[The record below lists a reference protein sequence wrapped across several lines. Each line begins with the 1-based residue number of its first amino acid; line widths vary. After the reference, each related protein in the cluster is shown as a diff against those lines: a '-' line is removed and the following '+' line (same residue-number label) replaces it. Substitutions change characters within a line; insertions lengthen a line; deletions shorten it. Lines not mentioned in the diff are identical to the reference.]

1 MLSKPEIISISFK
14 LAGWRYAL
22 LIFFS
27 IALTIGLLLFTQGL
41 LKGYE
46 HELVSKI
53 IGGSPHV
60 SVKFAKRLNEQQASQ
75 LTADLEQQE
84 KLLFIAKGLVYSG
97 TADIFSDQSY
107 DANWVGTSRKSQ
119 SPEIFLKGMQY
130 TDVYAQY
137 LSKTLISFEA
147 QSQDTN
153 PDNDDSKDNLTAIKA
168 LYIEQTDRK
177 AWDAHLQYRKPIAF
191 PPSLYRELLN
201 PYAFYASYP
210 YLRLTEAEKNY
221 GTQAKSLGQQKIEF
235 VVVASLDMPLS
246 DETISIVSAYET
258 IKYLINGTTQ
268 GSDFYNYIELYLT
281 DPMQADSIAK
291 VLRKQLGERATINVW
306 SDKYVSELALI
317 TAFNVLLY
325 SVMLGIGLSIGLL
338 LSSLLGITV
347 RRKSRQI
354 AVLLAMGSGQRLV
367 VEIFIYYSLFIG
379 LLGYCAGVI
388 IAYGLS
394 SGLWHFINAQ
404 ATVFN
409 DYPLLQLLQI
419 QLQGVPQAQTM
430 GLLQS
435 SIILIVVL
443 IICFISAY
451 QPAKKGA
458 NINPIEGLK

>member
-1 MLSKPEIISISFK
+1 MLSKREIISISFK

-22 LIFFS
+22 LIFFA

-60 SVKFAKRLNEQQASQ
+60 SIKFSQQLDEQQANQ
-75 LTADLEQQE
+75 LSADLEQRG
-84 KLLFIAKGLVYSG
+84 KLQFTAKGLVYSG
-97 TADIFSDQSY
+97 TADIFSDQAF
-107 DANWVGTSRKSQ
+107 DDNWVGTSRKSQ
-119 SPEIFLKGMQY
+119 SPEIVFKGMQY
-130 TDVYAQY
+130 TEAYVQY
-137 LSKTLISFEA
+137 LSKILISFEA
-147 QSQDTN
+147 QAKDKNQN
-153 PDNDDSKDNLTAIKA
+153 NEDDLAAIKA
-168 LYIEQTDRK
+168 LYIEQADRK

-210 YLRLTEAEKNY
+210 YLRLTEAEKNF
-221 GTQAKSLGQQKIEF
+221 GIQAKALAQQKIEF

-258 IKYLINGTTQ
+258 IKYLINGTAQ
-268 GSDFYNYIELYLT
+268 GDDFYNYIELYLT
-281 DPMQADSIAK
+281 DPMQATSIAK
-291 VLRKQLGERATINVW
+291 VLRKQLGEQATISVW

-325 SVMLGIGLSIGLL
+325 SVMLGIGISIGLL

-354 AVLLAMGSGQRLV
+354 AVLLAMGSGQRLI

-379 LLGYCAGVI
+379 FIAYWGGVI
-388 IAYGLS
+388 IASGLSYGLS
-394 SGLWHFINAQ
+394 YFVNAQ
-404 ATVFN
+404 ATAFN

-419 QLQGVPQAQTM
+419 QLQGVPQVQTM